1 MEEPKLFAFSSL
13 IIFVFT
19 PVHGTPVHAR
29 QSCPQRVACI
39 LFNPRLMCN
48 SRGDP
53 LLWPLCALYIHDHLH
68 TD

>member
-1 MEEPKLFAFSSL
+1 MEKPYLFAFSSL

-19 PVHGTPVHAR
+19 PLHGTLAHAR
-29 QSCPQRVACI
+29 QSHPQRKACI
-39 LFNPRLMCN
+39 LFNPRLVCP

-53 LLWPLCALYIHDHLH
+53 LLWPLCALYIHDHLY

>member
-1 MEEPKLFAFSSL
+1 MEKPYLFAFSSL
-13 IIFVFT
+13 IILVFT
-19 PVHGTPVHAR
+19 PVHGTLVHAR
-29 QSCPQRVACI
+29 KACLQRMACSP
-39 LFNPRLMCN
+39 FNPRLVCP

>member
-1 MEEPKLFAFSSL
+1 MEKPNLFAFSSL

-19 PVHGTPVHAR
+19 PVHGMLVHAR

-39 LFNPRLMCN
+39 LINPRLECN

-53 LLWPLCALYIHDHLH
+53 LLWPLCALHIHDHLH